1 MSKVTA
7 GQMIDRVDA
16 LTPNVYSREEKL
28 RWLRE
33 AESSVV
39 NDVLRPLLGQ
49 AESGE
54 MMEDTA
60 LLAQEGYEALYRYYL
75 EAQIHYANGE
85 MTRCN
90 NAISLFNR
98 TQAAFRDS
106 QCRGR
111 MPVGRAGALR
121 LR

>member
-1 MSKVTA
+1 MGKVTA

-16 LTPNVYSREEKL
+16 MVPNVYSREEKL

-33 AESSVV
+33 AERSVV
-39 NDVLRPLLGQ
+39 DDVLRPLLGQ
-49 AESGE
+49 TEAGE
-54 MMEDTA
+54 MTEDTE

-90 NAISLFNR
+90 NAVSLFNR
-98 TQAAFRDS
+98 TQTAFRDS

-111 MPVGRAGALR
+111 MPVGRVRALR